1 MLRGLGLEEEN
12 TEFTVCVVVN
22 CCEGEAENVK
32 KVVDDVFGNK
42 DWPGHLVKPLR
53 KEITKEGGG
62 PKLSYSSKVSGN
74 KVVGA
79 FKLPPEVANMELL
92 K

>member
-12 TEFTVCVVVN
+12 TEFTVCVIAN

-53 KEITKEGGG
+53 KEITKEADGR
-62 PKLSYSSKVSGN
+62 P
-74 KVVGA
+74 
-79 FKLPPEVANMELL
+79 
-92 K
+92 